1 MTRRRAVFFDRDG
14 TLIQTAV
21 IEGRPIAEND
31 PSTVVIIQGAT
42 QLCKTLIDH
51 EIRVFLI
58 TNQPDVARGKVA
70 YEHVREVNEIV
81 RQRCS
86 LTDVAVCIHDDSDD
100 CSCRKP
106 KPGMILDLATQYEI
120 DLERSVVVGDRWR
133 DVETG
138 VNAGCETLLIDY
150 GYDEPCRVQPTWKV
164 ESLREAAVV
173 LCHHFG
179 IY

>member
-1 MTRRRAVFFDRDG
+1 MTPHRAVFFDRDG

-21 IEGRPIAEND
+21 VDGRPVAEND
-31 PSTVVIIQGAT
+31 PSAIVFLEGAA

-51 EIRVFLI
+51 DILVFLI

-70 YEHVREVNEIV
+70 YEHVHEVNSIV

-86 LTDVAVCIHDDSDD
+86 LTDAAVCIHDDSDG

-106 KPGMILDLATQYEI
+106 KPGMILDLAAKYQT
-120 DLERSVVVGDRWR
+120 DLKRSVVVGDRWR

-150 GYDEPCRVQPTWKV
+150 EYDEPLSTPATWRVK
-164 ESLREAAVV
+164 SLKEAAVV
-173 LCHHFG
+173 LLNHFG
-179 IY
+179 IH